1 MSNIMAAIGLVQLK
15 RFPELA
21 TRRQELAK
29 HYDELFY
36 GNKIITPLKRNYNE
50 VVPHIYVVRIQN
62 LENRSALQEQLLA
75 KGIQTGVHYQP
86 NHKLSFFKDETKLP
100 LPVIDRIFPELL
112 TLPLHPDLSL
122 TDVEFVSFELQK
134 LLDAN

>member
-1 MSNIMAAIGLVQLK
+1 MAAIGLVQLK